1 MQFSLLTSY
10 NTHPDSA
17 HEPPSER
24 TISEITFPMIEQR
37 SGALSSSLRGRKD
50 KVLSM
55 SLYPFFASNTMRS
68 FACLCKLTACVSA
81 PAPSV
86 CLCAPAPVQ
95 VSGREYDNL
104 AHSCNAFRRTSA
116 RPLPRHERL
125 QNSRINAFQRCMYTQ
140 DCIRS
145 KPSAL
150 SHSDVHL
157 MNHDVQL
164 SDMMC
169 ICTNCNRKIIAL
181 VSNSRNL

>member
-1 MQFSLLTSY
+1 MTQRLLQFSLLTSY

-86 CLCAPAPVQ
+86 CLCAPGPVQ

-104 AHSCNAFRRTSA
+104 AHSCNAFRRA
-116 RPLPRHERL
+116 RSRDMSVYKIVGSMHSSVVCIPRIVFGVNP
-125 QNSRINAFQRCMYTQ
+125 Q
-140 DCIRS
+140 
-145 KPSAL
+145 
-150 SHSDVHL
+150 HSVIL
-157 MNHDVQL
+157 
-164 SDMMC
+164 MC
-169 ICTNCNRKIIAL
+169 I
-181 VSNSRNL
+181 

>member
-1 MQFSLLTSY
+1 MVGLTQQLAARATGHS
-10 NTHPDSA
+10 NKHVPV
-17 HEPPSER
+17 
-24 TISEITFPMIEQR
+24 
-37 SGALSSSLRGRKD
+37 SS
-50 KVLSM
+50 
-55 SLYPFFASNTMRS
+55 FASNTMRS

-164 SDMMC
+164 PDMMC